1 MKKPL
6 NTTTSR
12 VEVDMKKRTK
22 SLLEEINS
30 IAPVRDRTQLL
41 ESRGNNAISAVINLI
56 EMIETEFDA
65 ETSQDLQKRIMLSIK
80 NRDADRFIRGI
91 KRMRNE
97 NK

>member
-1 MKKPL
+1 
-6 NTTTSR
+6 
-12 VEVDMKKRTK
+12 MKKRTK

-30 IAPVRDRTQLL
+30 IAPVRDKTQLL

-56 EMIETEFDA
+56 EMIETEYDA
-65 ETSQDLQKRIMLSIK
+65 EISQDLQKRIMLSIK

-91 KRMRNE
+91 KRMRND